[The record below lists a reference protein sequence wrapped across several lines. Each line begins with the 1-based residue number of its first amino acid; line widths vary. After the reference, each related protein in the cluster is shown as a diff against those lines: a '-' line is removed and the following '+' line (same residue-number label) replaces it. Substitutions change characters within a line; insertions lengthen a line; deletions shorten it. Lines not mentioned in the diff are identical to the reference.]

1 MMGWLQS
8 IEGSAW
14 ASWLKESPSLW
25 GYPMLLFLHTVGLSF
40 TVGPSV
46 AIDLRILGV
55 GRRLPLAPF
64 DTFFR
69 VIWIAFAVN
78 AMSGAVLFFSD
89 ATAKLENPAYLVKM
103 TLVCVAAAITFAI
116 RRRVFRPA
124 AVDGASAEASS
135 ASNRYLA
142 AASILCWF
150 GAITAG
156 RYIAYF

>member
-1 MMGWLQS
+1 MGWLQS
-8 IEGSAW
+8 IEGSSW
-14 ASWLKESPSLW
+14 AIWLKESPSLW
-25 GYPMLLFLHTVGLSF
+25 GYPALLFLHTVGLSF

-55 GRRLPLAPF
+55 GRRIPLAPF
-64 DTFFR
+64 DAFFR

-78 AMSGAVLFFSD
+78 AVSGAVLFFSD

-103 TLVCVAAAITFAI
+103 ILVFAAAAVTIAI
-116 RRRVFRPA
+116 RRRVFRSA
-124 AVDGASAEASS
+124 GDRVRVDTFT
-135 ASNRYLA
+135 RYLA

-156 RYIAYF
+156 RYMAYF

>member
-1 MMGWLQS
+1 MAWLQS
-8 IEGSAW
+8 IEGSSW
-14 ASWLKESPSLW
+14 AIWLKESPSLW
-25 GYPMLLFLHTVGLSF
+25 GYPTLLFLHTVGLSF

-55 GRRLPLAPF
+55 GRRIPLAPF

-78 AMSGAVLFFSD
+78 AASGAVLFFSD

-103 TLVCVAAAITFAI
+103 TLVFLAAAVTIAI
-116 RRRVFRPA
+116 RRRVFRSA
-124 AVDGASAEASS
+124 AVDPARVDASS
-135 ASNRYLA
+135 RYLA

>member
-1 MMGWLQS
+1 MAWLQS

-14 ASWLKESPSLW
+14 AIWLKESPSLW
-25 GYPMLLFLHTVGLSF
+25 GYPALLFLHTVGLAF

-46 AIDLRILGV
+46 VIDLRVLGV
-55 GRRLPLAPF
+55 GRRIPLAPF
-64 DTFFR
+64 DTFFK

-78 AMSGAVLFFSD
+78 AASGAVLFFSD

-103 TLVCVAAAITFAI
+103 TLVFLAAAVTIAI
-116 RRRVFRPA
+116 RRRVFRSA
-124 AVDGASAEASS
+124 AVDAVRVDAAS
-135 ASNRYLA
+135 RYLA

-156 RYIAYF
+156 RYMAYF

>member
-14 ASWLKESPSLW
+14 AIWLKESPSLW

-55 GRRLPLAPF
+55 GRRIPLAPF
-64 DTFFR
+64 DPFFR

-78 AMSGAVLFFSD
+78 AASGAVLFFSD

-103 TLVCVAAAITFAI
+103 TLVFAAAAVTIAI

-124 AVDGASAEASS
+124 GDPLRVDASS
-135 ASNRYLA
+135 RYLA

-156 RYIAYF
+156 RYMAYF

>member
-1 MMGWLQS
+1 MAWLQS

-14 ASWLKESPSLW
+14 AIWLKESPSLW
-25 GYPMLLFLHTVGLSF
+25 GYPALLFLHTVGLSF

-46 AIDLRILGV
+46 VIDLRILGV
-55 GRRLPLAPF
+55 GRRIPLPAF
-64 DTFFR
+64 DAFFT

-78 AMSGAVLFFSD
+78 AASGAVLFFSD

-103 TLVCVAAAITFAI
+103 TLVFLAAALTIAI
-116 RRRVFRPA
+116 RRRVLRSA
-124 AVDGASAEASS
+124 GVDVSTQ
-135 ASNRYLA
+135 YLA

-156 RYIAYF
+156 RYMAYF

>member
-1 MMGWLQS
+1 MMAWLQS

-14 ASWLKESPSLW
+14 AVWLKESPSLW
-25 GYPMLLFLHTVGLSF
+25 GYTTLLFLHTVGLSF
-40 TVGPSV
+40 AVGPSV
-46 AIDLRILGV
+46 AIDMRILGV
-55 GRRLPLAPF
+55 GRRIPLAPF
-64 DTFFR
+64 DAFFK
-69 VIWIAFAVN
+69 VIWIAFAIS
-78 AMSGAVLFFSD
+78 AASGTVLFFSD

-103 TLVCVAAAITFAI
+103 TLVCIAAAITIAI

-124 AVDGASAEASS
+124 AGDAGPVDAST
-135 ASNRYLA
+135 RYLA

>member
-1 MMGWLQS
+1 MMAWLQS
-8 IEGSAW
+8 IEGSSW
-14 ASWLKESPSLW
+14 AIWLKESPSLW
-25 GYPMLLFLHTVGLSF
+25 GYPTLLFLHTVGLSF

-46 AIDLRILGV
+46 AIDLRVLGV

-78 AMSGAVLFFSD
+78 AASGAVLFFSD

-116 RRRVFRPA
+116 RRRVFRSA
-124 AVDGASAEASS
+124 AVDASVDASGASS
-135 ASNRYLA
+135 RYLA
-142 AASILCWF
+142 VASILCWF

>member
-1 MMGWLQS
+1 MAWLQS
-8 IEGSAW
+8 IEGSSW
-14 ASWLKESPSLW
+14 AIWLKESPSLW

-46 AIDLRILGV
+46 AIDLRVLGV

-78 AMSGAVLFFSD
+78 AASGAVLFFSD

-116 RRRVFRPA
+116 RRRVFRSA
-124 AVDGASAEASS
+124 AVDASVDASGASS
-135 ASNRYLA
+135 RYLA
-142 AASILCWF
+142 VASILCWF

>member
-1 MMGWLQS
+1 MAWLQS
-8 IEGSAW
+8 IEGSSW
-14 ASWLKESPSLW
+14 AIWLKESPSLW
-25 GYPMLLFLHTVGLSF
+25 GYPTLLFLHTVGLSF

-46 AIDLRILGV
+46 AIDLRVLGV

-78 AMSGAVLFFSD
+78 AASGAVLFFSD

-116 RRRVFRPA
+116 RRRVFRSA
-124 AVDGASAEASS
+124 AVDASVDASGASS
-135 ASNRYLA
+135 RYLA
-142 AASILCWF
+142 VASILCWF

>member
-25 GYPMLLFLHTVGLSF
+25 GYPTLLFLHTVGLSF
-40 TVGPSV
+40 SVGPSV

-69 VIWIAFAVN
+69 VIWIAFGVN
-78 AMSGAVLFFSD
+78 AASGAVLFFSD

-103 TLVCVAAAITFAI
+103 TLVVVAAAITFAI
-116 RRRVFRPA
+116 RRRVFGA
-124 AVDGASAEASS
+124 AVDVDDVRVEASS
-135 ASNRYLA
+135 RYLA

-156 RYIAYF
+156 RYMAYF

>member
-1 MMGWLQS
+1 MVWLQS
-8 IEGSAW
+8 IEGSSW
-14 ASWLKESPSLW
+14 AIWLKESPSLW
-25 GYPMLLFLHTVGLSF
+25 GYPTLLFLHTVGLSF

-46 AIDLRILGV
+46 AIDLRVLGV

-78 AMSGAVLFFSD
+78 AASGAVLFFSD

-103 TLVCVAAAITFAI
+103 TLVCVGAAITFAI
-116 RRRVFRPA
+116 RRRVFRSA
-124 AVDGASAEASS
+124 AVDASVDASGASS
-135 ASNRYLA
+135 RYLA
-142 AASILCWF
+142 VASILCWF